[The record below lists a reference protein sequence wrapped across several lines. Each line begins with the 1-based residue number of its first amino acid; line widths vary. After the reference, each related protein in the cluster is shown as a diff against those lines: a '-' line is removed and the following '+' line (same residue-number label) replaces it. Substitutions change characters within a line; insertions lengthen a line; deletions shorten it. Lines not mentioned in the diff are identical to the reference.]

1 MNVTVPMLAQLAL
14 FAGLDEQALAEI
26 APDVRVHTFEPG
38 QNIALAGE
46 PCATMY
52 IVATGLIRARRLSLE
67 GREYVLEYIAPGQ
80 ALNLAAALDS
90 GTNLANGEAIVRTE
104 TYAIPCDRFR
114 QFVSDHPSVA
124 VAALGRLASQVR
136 HLSDTVEDLALHTVR
151 ARLARFLLSSG
162 DERRRSEPGRRG
174 DPALSPH
181 HWTQEEIAAHIGTV
195 RDVVGRTLRV
205 FARSG
210 LIRRERGR
218 LVIVDR
224 EGLEQEAQYI

>member
-1 MNVTVPMLAQLAL
+1 MLAQLAL

-26 APDVRVHTFEPG
+26 APHVRVHAFEPG
-38 QNIALAGE
+38 QDIALAGE
-46 PCATMY
+46 PCSEIH
-52 IVATGLIRARRLSLE
+52 IVASGTIRARRLSLE
-67 GREYVLEYIAPGQ
+67 GREYVLEYIRSGQ

-90 GTNLANGEAIVRTE
+90 GTNLANGEALTRTT
-104 TYAIPCDRFR
+104 TYAIACDRFR
-114 QFVSDHPSVA
+114 QFVRAHPAVA
-124 VAALGRLASQVR
+124 VAALARLSSQVR
-136 HLSDTVEDLALHTVR
+136 HLSDTVEDLALHSVR

-162 DERRRSEPGRRG
+162 DPIAT
-174 DPALSPH
+174 PAR

-218 LVIVDR
+218 LVITDR
-224 EGLEQEAQYI
+224 DGLEQEAQYI

>member
-1 MNVTVPMLAQLAL
+1 ML
-14 FAGLDEQALAEI
+14 
-26 APDVRVHTFEPG
+26 H
-38 QNIALAGE
+38 
-46 PCATMY
+46 

-67 GREYVLEYIAPGQ
+67 GREYVFEYIGPGQ
-80 ALNLAAALDS
+80 ALNLASALDS
-90 GTNLANGEAIVRTE
+90 GTNLANGEAIVQTT
-104 TYAIPCDRFR
+104 TYAIPCNHFR
-114 QFVSDHPSVA
+114 QFVHDHPAVA
-124 VAALGRLASQVR
+124 VAALTRLSGQVR
-136 HLSDTVEDLALHTVR
+136 HLSDTVEDLALHSVR

-162 DERRRSEPGRRG
+162 VTR
-174 DPALSPH
+174 PAPAH

-195 RDVVGRTLRV
+195 RDVVGRTLRI

>member
-1 MNVTVPMLAQLAL
+1 MLAQLAL

-26 APDVRVHTFEPG
+26 APHVRMYTFEPG
-38 QNIALAGE
+38 QDIALAGE
-46 PCATMY
+46 PCTDMH
-52 IVATGLIRARRLSLE
+52 IVTSGTIRARRLSLE
-67 GREYVLEYIAPGQ
+67 GREYVLEYIHPGQ
-80 ALNLAAALDS
+80 ALNLAAALDN
-90 GTNLANGEAIVRTE
+90 GTNLANGEALTRTT

-114 QFVSDHPSVA
+114 EFVRDHPSVA
-124 VAALGRLASQVR
+124 VAALTRLSSQVR

-162 DERRRSEPGRRG
+162 DEGASSAR
-174 DPALSPH
+174 

-205 FARSG
+205 FARGG

-218 LVIVDR
+218 LVITDR
-224 EGLEQEAQYI
+224 DGLEQEAQYI